1 MELII
6 LIFFI
11 LIPFLRR
18 VPPNT
23 AVIIDRNGHYLKTKR
38 TGWYLLL
45 PSDKITTTISTR
57 PVFRSLDA
65 YYETDDGHIVQ
76 ATVMCRYHAHDISSV
91 LQSLSNVRRSIDDII
106 QSAAYFSIN
115 NYKLSDIM
123 GVHNHE
129 FSNSV
134 RDNLVTQFNSVGITL
149 STMQVRVSPNSIP
162 GVACFRPHESSCY
175 RESTNPHK
183 HDKSLMIGDKFTNG
197 PIIYK

>member
-6 LIFFI
+6 LILFFM
-11 LIPFLRR
+11 IPFLKK

-23 AVIIDRNGHYLKTKR
+23 AIIIDRNGHYLKTKR
-38 TGWYLLL
+38 AGWYFLW
-45 PSDKITTTISTR
+45 PSDKVTTTISKS
-57 PVFRSLDA
+57 PVSRTLSA

-76 ATVMCRYHAHDISSV
+76 ATVACRYHAHSVSGV

-134 RDNLVTQFNSVGITL
+134 RDNLLTQFNSVGINL
-149 STMQVRVSPNSIP
+149 SNMQVRVLPSSVI
-162 GVACFRPHESSCY
+162 GVKCFRPHESSCY
-175 RESTNPHK
+175 RDGEKAHK